1 MSYDEWLR
9 VVVICVTALV
19 AVFVSLQLWL
29 WHRKPDSFDLRD
41 LFMTM
46 GKDKRQH
53 LSRAA
58 IGELVALF
66 ATTSG
71 YLGTL
76 AVRPQDYEIST
87 AIYGGLWVI
96 RGGFST
102 YLRSKQKT

>member
-1 MSYDEWLR
+1 MTYDEWLR
-9 VVVICVTALV
+9 IGVVGITVLA
-19 AVFVSLQLWL
+19 AVFIIMQLWL
-29 WHRKPDSFDLRD
+29 WHKTPDQFDLRD
-41 LFMTM
+41 LFTAL
-46 GKDKRQH
+46 GKDKKQH

-76 AVRPQDYEIST
+76 AVRPQDYEVST
-87 AIYGGLWVI
+87 LVYGGLWVV

-102 YLRSKQKT
+102 YLRSKQK